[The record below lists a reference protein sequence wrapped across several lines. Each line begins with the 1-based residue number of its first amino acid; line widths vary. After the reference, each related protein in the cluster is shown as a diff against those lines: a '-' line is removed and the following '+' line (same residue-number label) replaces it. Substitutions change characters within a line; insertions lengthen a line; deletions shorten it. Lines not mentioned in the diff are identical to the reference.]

1 MEKTYSGFVTFAM
14 KKFGMIL
21 MAKNYVACHVKNLAK
36 LNLPILIVNYYV
48 MNL

>member
-1 MEKTYSGFVTFAM
+1 MEKTYSGYVMFAM

-36 LNLPILIVNYYV
+36 LSLSILVVKHFV